1 MRSRLVFIFGTLLMM
16 LTGCDSHQVYDQYT
30 SVDDSWSK
38 DEAVSFKFEAPDM
51 TNAYDLFINIRNTN
65 DYQFN
70 NLFLIV
76 EMRYP
81 HGKVTKDTL
90 EYRMA
95 AADGTLLGDGF
106 TDIKENKLFYKGMN
120 SGFIFSEEGEYEVVI
135 QHAMRENGEVRGVEE
150 LKGVIDV
157 GFRIER
163 PQN

>member
-1 MRSRLVFIFGTLLMM
+1 MTLIS
-16 LTGCDSHQVYDQYT
+16 CDSQQVFDKYASIDGN
-30 SVDDSWSK
+30 WSK
-38 DEAVSFKFEAPDM
+38 GDAVSFKFEAPDT
-51 TNAYDLFINIRNTN
+51 TNEYDLFINVRNTN

-81 HGKVTKDTL
+81 NGKVTKDTL

-106 TDIKENKLFYKGMN
+106 TDIKENKLVYKGLN
-120 SGFIFSEEGEYEVVI
+120 SAFKFSEEGEYEVI
-135 QHAMRENGEVRGVEE
+135 IEHAMRENGEVQGVQE

-157 GFRIER
+157 GFRIEHS
-163 PQN
+163 QN